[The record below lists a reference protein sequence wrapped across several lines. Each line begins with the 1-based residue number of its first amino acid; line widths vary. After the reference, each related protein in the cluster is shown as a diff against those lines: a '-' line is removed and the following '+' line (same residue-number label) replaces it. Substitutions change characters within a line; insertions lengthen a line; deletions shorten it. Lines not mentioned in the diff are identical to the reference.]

1 MVSGPQGLQKS
12 RKEDR
17 IPKNAYAFAPG
28 LLCLLQKIQ
37 KVCRLEHSVLFRLT
51 LQGRNEKLFLFR
63 KAFPGQN
70 RISKGSSRLVP
81 ELIGNFLL
89 FRCIYEI

>member
-12 RKEDR
+12 QKEDR

-37 KVCRLEHSVLFRLT
+37 KVCRLEHSVLFFLA
-51 LQGRNEKLFLFR
+51 LLSFAPALPQGRNEKLFFSAR
-63 KAFPGQN
+63 H
-70 RISKGSSRLVP
+70 
-81 ELIGNFLL
+81 FLA
-89 FRCIYEI
+89 RTE